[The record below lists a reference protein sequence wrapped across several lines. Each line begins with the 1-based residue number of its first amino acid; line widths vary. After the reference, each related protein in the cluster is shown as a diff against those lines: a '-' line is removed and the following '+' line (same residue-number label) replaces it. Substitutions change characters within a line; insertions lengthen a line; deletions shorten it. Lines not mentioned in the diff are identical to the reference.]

1 MTEPLRRLAR
11 AALFCTL
18 CVTAACA
25 GPQETT
31 GEFID
36 DAALTTRI
44 KAAFVADRVVSA
56 LDIRVESD
64 KGVVHLGGVARS
76 SEEMHQAE
84 RIASRTP
91 GVRRVRNDIV
101 VR

>member
-1 MTEPLRRLAR
+1 MAEPLRRLAR
-11 AALFCTL
+11 AAFVCML
-18 CVTAACA
+18 CVTTGCA
-25 GPQETT
+25 GTQETA

-36 DAALTTRI
+36 DAALTARI